1 MKHSAD
7 VITHRFKSSINT
19 LALYALEHELSND
32 LIASEIDKRFNNV
45 KSIKKDKIMQ
55 DVLQSCYKLV
65 WNVNNPFEAGFATKK
80 IQNDYR
86 ECLNNCD
93 VMIIARCI
101 INVLKNTNQKP
112 KKNERLS
119 ADFYS
124 QCVNSL
130 LSNPLLQYDSDL
142 LTIYC
147 KQTVII
153 LKVAGIINENKI
165 MEINSDDLYRQMFL
179 AFWNKCNW
187 KSLFPSGGYISN
199 EIKNSRQLLL
209 DIIVNTNKSV
219 QLDEVAQTFFELT
232 GIAKYNDLFAV
243 SLLDFSVI
251 TWLSFF
257 GIIRYTENSFDKP
270 VTIALTQHAFP
281 LLQFLLC

>member
-45 KSIKKDKIMQ
+45 KSIKKDKIMR

-65 WNVNNPFEAGFATKK
+65 WNVNNTFKAECAEKK
-80 IQNDYR
+80 IQNDYS
-86 ECLNNCD
+86 ECLNNCNAI
-93 VMIIARCI
+93 IIARCI
-101 INVLKNTNQKP
+101 LNILKNTNPP
-112 KKNERLS
+112 KTNEQLS
-119 ADFYS
+119 VNFYA
-124 QCVNSL
+124 QCVNNL

-153 LKVAGIINENKI
+153 LKVAGIINDNKI
-165 MEINSDDLYRQMFL
+165 IEVDNEELYRQMFL
-179 AFWNKCNW
+179 AFWNTCNW

-199 EIKNSRQLLL
+199 EIKASRQLLL
-209 DIIVNTNKSV
+209 DIIANSNNSV
-219 QLDEVAQTFFELT
+219 RLDEVAQTFFELT

-257 GIIRYTENSFDKP
+257 GIVEYVDNSLDKP
-270 VTIALTQHAFP
+270 VTIALTQHAFA
-281 LLQFLLC
+281 LLHFLLR

>member
-45 KSIKKDKIMQ
+45 KSIKKDKIMR

-65 WNVNNPFEAGFATKK
+65 WNVNNTFKAECAEKK
-80 IQNDYR
+80 IQNDYS
-86 ECLNNCD
+86 ECLNNCNAI
-93 VMIIARCI
+93 IIARCI
-101 INVLKNTNQKP
+101 LNILKNTNPP
-112 KKNERLS
+112 KTNEQLS
-119 ADFYS
+119 VNFYA
-124 QCVNSL
+124 QCVNNL

-153 LKVAGIINENKI
+153 LKVAGIINDNKI
-165 MEINSDDLYRQMFL
+165 IEVDNEELYRQMFL
-179 AFWNKCNW
+179 AFWNTCNW

-199 EIKNSRQLLL
+199 EIKASRQLLL
-209 DIIVNTNKSV
+209 DIIANSNNSV

-257 GIIRYTENSFDKP
+257 GIVEYVDNSLDKP
-270 VTIALTQHAFP
+270 VTIALTQHAFA
-281 LLQFLLC
+281 LLHFLLR

>member
-32 LIASEIDKRFNNV
+32 LIANEIDKRFNTV

-55 DVLQSCYKLV
+55 DVLQSCYRLV
-65 WNVNNPFEAGFATKK
+65 WNVNNPFEAGFAANK

-86 ECLNNCD
+86 ECLNSCH

-101 INVLKNTNQKP
+101 INILKNTNQKS
-112 KKNERLS
+112 KKNVQLS
-119 ADFYS
+119 TDFYS

-130 LSNPLLQYDSDL
+130 LSNPLLPYDSDL

-165 MEINSDDLYRQMFL
+165 IEINSEDLYRRMFS

-257 GIIRYTENSFDKP
+257 GIVQYVDDSFDKP
-270 VTIALTQHAFP
+270 VKIALTHHAFP
-281 LLQFLLC
+281 LLQFLLR

>member
-124 QCVNSL
+124 QCVNNL

-153 LKVAGIINENKI
+153 LKVAGIINDNKI
-165 MEINSDDLYRQMFL
+165 IEVDNEELYRQMFL

-199 EIKNSRQLLL
+199 EIKASRQLLL
-209 DIIVNTNKSV
+209 DIIVNSNNSV
-219 QLDEVAQTFFELT
+219 RLDEVAQTFFELT

-257 GIIRYTENSFDKP
+257 GIVEYVDNSLDKP
-270 VTIALTQHAFP
+270 VTIALTQHAFA
-281 LLQFLLC
+281 LLHFLLR